1 MFNIKYLL
9 LILSLTG
16 LLHGVFAQ
24 DTKVYDDEIGR
35 IIKKI
40 RQYPQRTKDLD
51 NLKLN
56 FDQATNIDKEQVGSL
71 LATGQPD
78 IWLEVFNK
86 YKKLDNRQLLI
97 KTIPQKSIEVSGIV
111 LVDYDWKIK
120 ESKYKACE
128 YYFARGQK
136 LMQSDIPA
144 DIRQAYLDFNQV
156 AGLGCAFND
165 LDKLFRKTILKGSTS
180 MEFELNNR
188 TGKKINSAIVNQLT
202 SVIREFKK
210 AKYGQDIP
218 PSGSDSFSFILRIN
232 LDEFLIGNDQV
243 KEVQYQEERD
253 VYQGDNVVD
262 TIKCLVTETRQ
273 LKKAM
278 LKGSLEYIDKQSGRI
293 VNRIPLK
300 VESVFRNAYA
310 TLQGNPD
317 AAGEETRKL
326 LLSKEAQYPS
336 GEQMIL
342 DATEEFSRQAAGII
356 LAE

>member
-1 MFNIKYLL
+1 
-9 LILSLTG
+9 LILSLSG
-16 LLHGVFAQ
+16 LLISAFSQ

-35 IIKKI
+35 IIKKVG
-40 RQYPQRTKDLD
+40 QYPQRTKDLD
-51 NLKLN
+51 VLKLN
-56 FDQATNIDKEQVGSL
+56 FDQANSIDMEKVSSL

-78 IWLEVFNK
+78 IWLEVYNM
-86 YKKLDNRQLLI
+86 YKKLDNRQLLVKI
-97 KTIPQKSIEVSGIV
+97 IPQKSIEVAGII
-111 LVDYDWKIK
+111 LVDYDRKIK
-120 ESKYKACE
+120 ESRYKACE
-128 YYFARGQK
+128 YFYTRGQK

-144 DIRQAYLDFNQV
+144 DVRQAYLDFIQV
-156 AGLGCAFND
+156 AGLGCAFSD
-165 LDKLFRKTILKGSTS
+165 LDKLLRKTILKGSTN

-188 TGKKINSAIVNQLT
+188 TGKKISSAIVNQLT
-202 SVIREFKK
+202 SVIWEFKK
-210 AKYGQDIP
+210 AKYGQVLAP
-218 PSGSDSFSFILRIN
+218 VNSDSFAFILRIN

-253 VYQGDNVVD
+253 VYQGDNLVD
-262 TIKCLVTETRQ
+262 TIKCLVIETRQ

-278 LKGSLEYIDKQSGRI
+278 LTGNLEYIDKQNGRV

-326 LLSKEAQYPS
+326 LLSKEAQYPT